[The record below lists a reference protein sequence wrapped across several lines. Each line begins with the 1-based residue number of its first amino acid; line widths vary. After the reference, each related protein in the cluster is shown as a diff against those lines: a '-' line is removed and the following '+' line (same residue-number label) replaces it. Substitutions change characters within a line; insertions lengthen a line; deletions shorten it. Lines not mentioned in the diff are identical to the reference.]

1 MRRLIRSL
9 EEKLNETG
17 IEAASLYK
25 AGQAVKLKH
34 NALDNLQVLV
44 QSVSD
49 KRTAD
54 LMEILGSSIVVQ
66 VELHQLEV
74 I

>member
-9 EEKLNETG
+9 EEKLNEIG

-34 NALDNLQVLV
+34 NALDNLQGLV
-44 QSVSD
+44 QSVSG
-49 KRTAD
+49 KRIAV
-54 LMEILGSSIVVQ
+54 LM
-66 VELHQLEV
+66 
-74 I
+74 

>member
-25 AGQAVKLKH
+25 AGQAVKLQH
-34 NALDNLQVLV
+34 NALDNLHGLV
-44 QSVSD
+44 QSVSG
-49 KRTAD
+49 KRIAV
-54 LMEILGSSIVVQ
+54 LMEILGRPIVVQ
-66 VELHQLEV
+66 VERHQLEV